1 MRKKEEGYGTAL
13 LREGK
18 IRVWKE
24 ERGKNWER
32 KDGKGSTSHFG
43 CLTVS
48 PCCGTRLKEKLAILM
63 NVIAFEEPGR
73 KFERKWEE
81 ETLSRP
87 VSPDLLLFY
96 AFYRRLLLFPSL
108 QMAQLQG

>member
-1 MRKKEEGYGTAL
+1 MAIDGRQLTAAGGGEGKNIGDRGHREREKIMRKKEEGYGTAL

-81 ETLSRP
+81 ETLS
-87 VSPDLLLFY
+87 
-96 AFYRRLLLFPSL
+96 
-108 QMAQLQG
+108 